1 MKSKY
6 RILSDKFNTHS
17 FTECFRIF
25 YKPIR
30 KRSRVLPSK
39 GGYDYYWALSYSY
52 DDLKVIAKVTNE
64 GDGFRRV
71 VLGLRDK
78 FDTYL

>member
-6 RILSDKFNTHS
+6 QILSDRFCLNS
-17 FTECFRIF
+17 FTECFRLF

-30 KRSRVLPSK
+30 KRSRNLPSS
-39 GGYDYYWALSYSY
+39 GGYDYYWCIAYSY

-78 FDTYL
+78 FDIYL